1 MRVSLVLLGSCLV
14 GLAGA
19 FSPTPSSL
27 SCSNTVGSKN
37 LKLIAPPR
45 DSLALRFASLNNS
58 DNDSDDVSPDIHN
71 KFDLSSTF
79 SKTAST
85 TLISWLATTGMA
97 SADSPDWGLFEGRTG
112 SILHPIT
119 MGGLFGLSLYT
130 AYLGFQ
136 WRRQR
141 TLGDDISS
149 LKKQMPNLGSYKTI
163 QEALDSGE
171 MDSSEEAQLKAAI
184 PVEKEMNDLTA
195 ERKELASQGNRDK
208 HYLQGTIIAF
218 LGTVFAIEVSL
229 FDRMSW
235 SLIVVCLLYLHDHHY
250 YSFIIPT
257 TGTTQYLCS
266 CWKTLSRSTSICRC
280 RTCGLLGRS
289 RGVCSIH
296 DQGQ

>member
-141 TLGDDISS
+141 TLGDEISS

-229 FDRMSW
+229 FDRMFDCCLSIVLTRPPLL
-235 SLIVVCLLYLHDHHY
+235 LIYHSNNRDHSIPMLVLEN
-250 YSFIIPT
+250 SFQVHIYMPVQDLWFA
-257 TGTTQYLCS
+257 GPQPWRVFHS
-266 CWKTLSRSTSICRC
+266 
-280 RTCGLLGRS
+280 
-289 RGVCSIH
+289 
-296 DQGQ
+296 